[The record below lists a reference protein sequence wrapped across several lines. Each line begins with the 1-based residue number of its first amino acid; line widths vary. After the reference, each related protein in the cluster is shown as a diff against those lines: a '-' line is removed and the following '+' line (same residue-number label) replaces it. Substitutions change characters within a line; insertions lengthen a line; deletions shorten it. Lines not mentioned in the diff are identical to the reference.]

1 MCSSQRC
8 PLDGRGAGVVAYSA
22 GLGKHGCRGCGRRE
36 AQACQGC
43 VLGIPFLQHLAHILD
58 EERNH
63 DARADTDE
71 FCVGERQGDR
81 LQRAHFLGLLAAVR
95 QVFEG
100 PPSSYD
106 NVTDRKNKHFDI
118 GQAQVVQGARRRV
131 DLPGLRKVVVCLLR
145 LSSFL
150 PPPPGC
156 SGASCILKAKA

>member
-1 MCSSQRC
+1 M
-8 PLDGRGAGVVAYSA
+8 LYSA
-22 GLGKHGCRGCGRRE
+22 FRSKVVQNLLDKIPRLIE
-36 AQACQGC
+36 LFQ
-43 VLGIPFLQHLAHILD
+43 VLA
-58 EERNH
+58 
-63 DARADTDE
+63 
-71 FCVGERQGDR
+71 
-81 LQRAHFLGLLAAVR
+81 
-95 QVFEG
+95 
-100 PPSSYD
+100 SSYD